1 MLEKLKKAYLR
12 AKTKGYLGGINS
24 IFDNIGLINSAIEN
38 NSNEELS
45 VVEVGSERGVGST
58 YYLAKYC
65 VEKNLNFYTIDPSS
79 DSNASAKAILKKF
92 KSLKLEAIKAKGED
106 FLNGFAKQKIVL
118 AYLDGFDVVFPG
130 TIHSKDRID
139 AYAEWGIDLMKD
151 GNRLSA
157 EIHLETTKY
166 IFENV
171 VKGGIIAFDD
181 TYFENGE
188 WFGKGKTSIPFL
200 LENGYELANNKERA
214 RNHSILLKKL

>member
-24 IFDNIGLINSAIEN
+24 IFENIEVINKAITS
-38 NSNEELS
+38 NSDEDLC

-58 YYLAKYC
+58 YYMAKYC
-65 VEKNLNFYTIDPSS
+65 AEKNLNFYSIDPSS
-79 DSNASAKAILKKF
+79 ESNASAKKILSKF
-92 KSLKLEAIKAKGED
+92 KSNKLEAVMAKGED
-106 FLNGFAKQKIVL
+106 FLNGFDKQKIVL

-130 TIHSKDRID
+130 HVHSQDRID
-139 AYAEWGIDLMKD
+139 AYAEWGVDLMKD

-157 EIHLETTKY
+157 EVHLETTKY
-166 IFENV
+166 IYKNV
-171 VKGGIIAFDD
+171 VQGGVIAYDD

-188 WFGKGKTSIPFL
+188 WFGKGKTAIPFL
-200 LENGYELANNKERA
+200 LENGYELVNNKERA